1 MHVINLPT
9 QWIGCLLF
17 CSSINHTVLAWMI
30 LCDIHVLQFSFVY
43 NCIFIIENACI
54 LIYPPRDVIRAVC
67 GICIVTQIIIFFLCK
82 LSCFRKWWNV
92 CVMDYFLWIVI
103 SVNALSTCLSVNDV
117 QSSSI
122 SLFRYI
128 TYLSKSNILYMH
140 VVRYFYLAITNAC
153 FKYFKRPR
161 NGSVNKFLICTILLE
176 LVENSE
182 WLNILK

>member
-1 MHVINLPT
+1 MNKSWFTVLFSVYDYLVHVINLPT

-30 LCDIHVLQFSFVY
+30 LCDISQFSFVY

-82 LSCFRKWWNV
+82 LSCFWKWWNV

-117 QSSSI
+117 HSSSI

-128 TYLSKSNILYMH
+128 AYLSKSNTLYTH
-140 VVRYFYLAITNAC
+140 VVRYF
-153 FKYFKRPR
+153 
-161 NGSVNKFLICTILLE
+161 
-176 LVENSE
+176 
-182 WLNILK
+182 

>member
-1 MHVINLPT
+1 MNKSWFTVLFSVYEYLVHVINLQT

-30 LCDIHVLQFSFVY
+30 LCDIHVLQFLFVY

-82 LSCFRKWWNV
+82 LSCFWKWWNV

-140 VVRYFYLAITNAC
+140 VVRYF
-153 FKYFKRPR
+153 
-161 NGSVNKFLICTILLE
+161 
-176 LVENSE
+176 
-182 WLNILK
+182 